1 MKRWMVITGVIVSVT
16 VILLGR
22 WYYAEKLNDIATEAQ
37 QQALDTYMEADEQ
50 ETAAND
56 ANDSESNED
65 EDGEGNDPTDTD
77 VSEAD
82 IDRAMNLPEDISEAF
97 INSIEDGEEITITV
111 VASESAESDEGEAWP
126 EVLESY
132 LAETYDNAAFSVT
145 AETFGEQ
152 TTLEMVQENAYEG
165 AVDEGTDLVIFEPLL
180 WNDNG
185 VVGQDQSLEHITTMI
200 AEFEEYTEAL
210 ALTPSQP
217 AFQTVNYPAQIEALG
232 DYAEESG
239 IVYLDHWSAWPDL
252 FDTELLDYVGE
263 EDRLPT
269 EEGHALWGEAVGQM
283 LSGE

>member
-1 MKRWMVITGVIVSVT
+1 MF
-16 VILLGR
+16 GR
-22 WYYAEKLNDIATEAQ
+22 WYYTEKLNDIATAAQ
-37 QQALDTYMEADEQ
+37 QQALDTYMEAEES
-50 ETAAND
+50 ETATVNDENAEEANEEESAD
-56 ANDSESNED
+56 ENDDSD
-65 EDGEGNDPTDTD
+65 VD

-82 IDRAMNLPEDISEAF
+82 MDRAMNLPEDISDAF
-97 INSIEDGEEITITV
+97 INSIENGEEISVTV
-111 VASESAESDEGEAWP
+111 VASESAESEEGDAWP
-126 EVLESY
+126 AVLESY
-132 LAETYDNAAFSVT
+132 LEETYDNAAFSVT

-200 AEFEEYTEAL
+200 AEFEEQTEAL

-217 AFQTVNYPAQIEALG
+217 AFQTVNYPAQIEALE

-239 IVYLDHWSAWPDL
+239 IIYLDHWSAWPDL

-269 EEGHALWGEAVGQM
+269 EEGHALWGEALGQM
-283 LSGE
+283 LGGE